1 MKRNK
6 TANSAEGDA
15 ANFQETTVILSI
27 LTNTLRANGVDPDQ
41 TTPEG

>member
-6 TANSAEGDA
+6 TAYSAEGDA
-15 ANFQETTVILSI
+15 ACFQETTVILSI
-27 LTNTLRANGVDPDQ
+27 LANTLWAKGVDPDQ